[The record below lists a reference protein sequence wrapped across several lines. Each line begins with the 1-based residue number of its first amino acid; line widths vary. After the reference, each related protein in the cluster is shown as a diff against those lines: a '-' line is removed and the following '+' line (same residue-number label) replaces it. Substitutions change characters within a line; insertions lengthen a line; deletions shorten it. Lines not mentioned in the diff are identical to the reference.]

1 MEDIRVGSSV
11 RAVRLRRGLRQ
22 SDVAA
27 LAGVSQSTV
36 SLVERGHLAGLT
48 VASVRAVAGAVDVR
62 LSFEPRWRGA
72 DLPRLMDERHA
83 AIVGCAVGELRTMG
97 WQVRVEYSFNWRGE
111 RGSVDVL
118 AWHPDS
124 RALLVVEVK
133 TQIVDVQEL
142 LSTLDRKRR
151 VVPSVVTGDLDWRPA
166 FVGCL
171 VALPEETRA
180 RAAIARHEAVF
191 SAALPSRNV
200 SVRRWLRAPAGPIV
214 GILFLRYSTASNGR
228 RALRPIT
235 RVRRANGG
243 QLRASP
249 RSNRVDGPATRLYG
263 GPAEGPRCT

>member
-1 MEDIRVGSSV
+1 VEDIRVGSSV

-36 SLVERGHLAGLT
+36 SLVERGHLEGLT
-48 VASVRAVAGAVDVR
+48 VASIRAVARAVDVH
-62 LSFEPRWRGA
+62 LPFEPRWRGE

-83 AIVGCAVGELRTMG
+83 AMVGCVVGELQTLG
-97 WQVRVEYSFNWRGE
+97 WQVRVEHSFNWRGE

-118 AWHPDS
+118 AWHPNS
-124 RALLVVEVK
+124 RALLIVEVK

-180 RAAIARHEAVF
+180 RAAIARHESVF

-200 SVRRWLRAPAGPIV
+200 SVRRWLRAPADPIA
-214 GILFLRYSTASNGR
+214 GSLFLRYSSGSNGR
-228 RALRPIT
+228 RALGPVT
-235 RVRRANGG
+235 RVRRAGGG

-249 RSNRVDGPATRLYG
+249 RSKRVDVPATRLNG
-263 GPAEGPRCT
+263 GPAQRSRSA